1 MKRERQREREMSAN
15 FKELVHTVMR
25 IKSEIFKAGWQAR
38 DPGKDW
44 YCSLKSKGSMAAEFL
59 PLGCDQINHFTPNQY
74 AHMCVCVCLDR
85 PDQNYTKL
93 ADHKILFISIV

>member
-1 MKRERQREREMSAN
+1 MRIRARKTHTVTIKIIQRNKMNRVYVYIHMKRERQREREMSAN

-59 PLGCDQINHFTPNQY
+59 PLGCPQAFFLGLSVI
-74 AHMCVCVCLDR
+74 
-85 PDQNYTKL
+85 
-93 ADHKILFISIV
+93 